1 MTIVAVA
8 IAGCGSPLTSAR
20 IENSIG
26 PTFANLVQ
34 LQVSWLGLPPM
45 PASDVAVKASCRRL
59 VEGSDAGSGEWLCTL
74 VWRSPQHRTLR
85 DTYDLFVT
93 TDGCYTATVSGEN
106 LGGPILQTPDG
117 GQVRNL
123 LYTFEGCFD
132 TT

>member
-1 MTIVAVA
+1 MWPQ
-8 IAGCGSPLTSAR
+8 G
-20 IENSIG
+20 
-26 PTFANLVQ
+26 
-34 LQVSWLGLPPM
+34 
-45 PASDVAVKASCRRL
+45 SDVAFNLASSRATPQPIGLMDRGVTRL
-59 VEGSDAGSGEWLCTL
+59 ICVLLTYCFFTHGLIARKIDRWWLCTL